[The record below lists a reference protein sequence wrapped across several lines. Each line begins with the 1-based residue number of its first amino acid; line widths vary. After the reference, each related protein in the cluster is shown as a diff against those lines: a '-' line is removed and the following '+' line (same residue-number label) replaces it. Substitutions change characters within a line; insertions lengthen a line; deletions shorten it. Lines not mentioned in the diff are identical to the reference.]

1 METSTANLIALFA
14 AVGTFLA
21 AVSAAITYWRNS
33 QLEKAKWS
41 LSLYEKFYE
50 QPQLKAIRDILDN
63 EEDDPGVASL
73 VIKCSSDFTDYLNF
87 FEFVAFLEKKKQLSC
102 DEIRALF
109 DYYLKCLN
117 RHPRVITFI
126 KENGYEDLQKL
137 LKTWK

>member
-41 LSLYEKFYE
+41 LSL
-50 QPQLKAIRDILDN
+50 
-63 EEDDPGVASL
+63 
-73 VIKCSSDFTDYLNF
+73 
-87 FEFVAFLEKKKQLSC
+87 AFLEKKKQLSC